1 VDRAGSNEIVTAS
14 RRVRRIESQR
24 GSVTVVA
31 AAVIAM
37 AVILC
42 MAAADLARVLVV
54 AQRAR
59 TAADAAAL
67 AAAQEL
73 ALPSAGTDPG
83 AVASDYAARN
93 GATLTDCACDVG
105 SFEADVHVAVP
116 VGPLLL
122 FGDGRFVTAEARA
135 IVDVP
140 GG

>member
-1 VDRAGSNEIVTAS
+1 VKGE
-14 RRVRRIESQR
+14 R
-24 GSVTVVA
+24 GSVSVVA
-31 AAVIAM
+31 AAVTAM

-54 AQRAR
+54 TQRAR

-73 ALPSAGTDPG
+73 ALPSGNDPA

-93 GATLTDCACDVG
+93 GGTVTDCVCDVG
-105 SFEADVHVAVP
+105 SFQADVHVLVP

-122 FGDGRFVTAEARA
+122 FGDDRSVTAEARA
-135 IVDVP
+135 VVDVS
-140 GG
+140 GS